1 MNNNL
6 LYTVCKLHDYV
17 LYQSVMYQSS
27 LDIFKFTIYK
37 TQLIFSFIVQLFL
50 SS

>member
-6 LYTVCKLHDYV
+6 LYTVFKLHDYV

-27 LDIFKFTIYK
+27 LDTYNF
-37 TQLIFSFIVQLFL
+37 
-50 SS
+50 